1 MDVRQ
6 QYPFVFFLTIDRESM
21 ERCFL
26 YACYG
31 NPYLFQNSGKAY
43 RQHATFYTD
52 QFVVYEGVI
61 PGAQHRVLHWP
72 TGWIS
77 RKPSI
82 SSTSCDSSS
91 IEPTG
96 YVMTGRQVCAPEAM
110 TFLTGTADQE
120 R

>member
-31 NPYLFQNSGKAY
+31 NPYLLQNSGKAY

-61 PGAQHRVLHWP
+61 PGAQHRA
-72 TGWIS
+72 IS
-77 RKPSI
+77 KVGPENQPPRA
-82 SSTSCDSSS
+82 
-91 IEPTG
+91 
-96 YVMTGRQVCAPEAM
+96 VQQHAAPARV
-110 TFLTGTADQE
+110 TPGT
-120 R
+120 